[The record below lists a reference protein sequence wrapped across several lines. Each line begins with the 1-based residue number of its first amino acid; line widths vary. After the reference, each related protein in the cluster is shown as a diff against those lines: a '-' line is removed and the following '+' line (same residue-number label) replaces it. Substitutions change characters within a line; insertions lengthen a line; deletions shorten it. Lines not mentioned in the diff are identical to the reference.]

1 MRGVTVGVMNVMA
14 TKALALAALL
24 CVAAAVH
31 AETVRWERTPIPLHL
46 EVGRERLVV
55 FPLSGDVGVPRALVD
70 AGALRVD
77 FVNDTAYWNAYA
89 PFEAHRV
96 PVRLADGETVLFDVS
111 AGRARSDARARGL
124 LRVVR
129 TGDDAAP
136 ETGGAESTA
145 EGERVLR
152 LIRFAVQQDYAPAR
166 LAGTLPG
173 AVRGTVEVD
182 GDLARLYRHADAAR
196 LEVLP
201 RAAWHALGL
210 HVTGL
215 EFVNAGDAPVTL
227 DPRLLQHAAGVA
239 VNGHSRRFVAAGWL
253 AAELAPAGRPGSST
267 MVYVVT
273 RRPFAA
279 VVRL

>member
-1 MRGVTVGVMNVMA
+1 MQGMA
-14 TKALALAALL
+14 TKALAIAAWLT
-24 CVAAAVH
+24 AAAAN
-31 AETVRWERTPIPLHL
+31 AETVRWERTPIPLAL
-46 EVGRERLVV
+46 EVGRERMVA
-55 FPLSGDVGVPRALVD
+55 FPLGGDVGLPRALVE

-96 PVRLADGETVLFDVS
+96 PVRLADGTTVLFDVS
-111 AGRARSDARARGL
+111 AAPARPGGAPGL

-129 TGDDAAP
+129 AGDEAAP
-136 ETGGAESTA
+136 EAGGEGAPA

-166 LAGTLPG
+166 VAATLPG

-182 GDLARLYRHADAAR
+182 GDLARLYRHADAAN

-201 RAAWHALGL
+201 RAAWRALGL

-239 VNGHSRRFVAAGWL
+239 VNGHARRFVAAGWL

-273 RRPFAA
+273 RRPFAEI
-279 VVRL
+279 VRL

>member
-1 MRGVTVGVMNVMA
+1 MKGGAMP
-14 TKALALAALL
+14 KAGMWLAAAWLL
-24 CVAAAVH
+24 GAAAH
-31 AETVRWERTPIPLHL
+31 AETVRWERAPIALHL
-46 EVGRERLVV
+46 EVGRERMVA
-55 FPLSGDVGVPRALVD
+55 FPLGGDVGLPRTLVE

-77 FVNDTAYWNAYA
+77 FVNDTAYFNAYA

-96 PVRLADGETVLFDVS
+96 PVRLADGTTVLFDVS
-111 AGRARSDARARGL
+111 AGPARAGGAPGL
-124 LRVVR
+124 LRIVR
-129 TGDDAAP
+129 AGDEAAPAAGGDAAP
-136 ETGGAESTA
+136 A

-166 LAGTLPG
+166 VAAGLPG
-173 AVRGTVEVD
+173 AVRGAVGVD
-182 GDLARLYRHADAAR
+182 GDLSRLYRHADAAD

-201 RAAWHALGL
+201 RSTWRALGL

-215 EFVNAGDAPVTL
+215 EFVNAGENPVAL

-239 VNGHSRRFVAAGWL
+239 VNGHARRFVAAGWL

-273 RRPFAA
+273 RRPFAET
-279 VVRL
+279 VRL

>member
-1 MRGVTVGVMNVMA
+1 MRGMA
-14 TKALALAALL
+14 GTWLAAAWLL
-24 CVAAAVH
+24 GAAAH
-31 AETVRWERTPIPLHL
+31 AETVRWERTPIALHL
-46 EVGRERLVV
+46 EIGRERMVA
-55 FPLSGDVGVPRALVD
+55 FPLGGDVGIPRALVD

-89 PFEAHRV
+89 PFAAHRV
-96 PVRLADGETVLFDVS
+96 PVRLADGTTVLFDVS
-111 AGRARSDARARGL
+111 AGPAGPGAGPGL

-129 TGDDAAP
+129 AGDTAAP
-136 ETGGAESTA
+136 EGAASAGPA

-166 LAGTLPG
+166 VAGTLPG
-173 AVRGTVEVD
+173 AVRGTVEVE

-196 LEVLP
+196 LAVLP
-201 RAAWHALGL
+201 RAAWSALGL

-215 EFVNAGDAPVTL
+215 EFVNAGDAAVTL

-239 VNGHSRRFVAAGWL
+239 VNGHARRFVAAGWL

-273 RRPFAA
+273 RRPFAET
-279 VVRL
+279 VRL

>member
-1 MRGVTVGVMNVMA
+1 MKGMGMRGLA
-14 TKALALAALL
+14 TAACLLGLAA
-24 CVAAAVH
+24 H
-31 AETVRWERTPIPLHL
+31 AETVRWERAPIPLQL
-46 EVGRERLVV
+46 EVGRERMVA
-55 FPLSGDVGVPRALVD
+55 FPLGGDVGLPGALVD

-89 PFEAHRV
+89 PFESHRV
-96 PVRLADGETVLFDVS
+96 PVRLADGTTVLFDVS
-111 AGRARSDARARGL
+111 AGPPRAGGSTPGL
-124 LRVVR
+124 LRVALA
-129 TGDDAAP
+129 GDEAAP
-136 ETGGAESTA
+136 EPGDAGPS

-166 LAGTLPG
+166 VAGTLPG

-201 RAAWHALGL
+201 RGAWAAYGL

-227 DPRLLQHAAGVA
+227 DPRLLQHAARVA
-239 VNGHSRRFVAAGWL
+239 VNGHSRRFVAASWL
-253 AAELAPAGRPGSST
+253 AAELAPAGRAGSST

-273 RRPFAA
+273 RRPFAE

>member
-1 MRGVTVGVMNVMA
+1 MRGVTAGMMNAMA
-14 TKALALAALL
+14 PKALALAALL

-55 FPLSGDVGVPRALVD
+55 FPLGGDVGVPRALVD

-77 FVNDTAYWNAYA
+77 FVNDTAYWNAYL

-96 PVRLADGETVLFDVS
+96 PVRLADGTTVLFDVS
-111 AGRARSDARARGL
+111 ASPAGTDGAPGL

-129 TGDDAAP
+129 AGDDAAP
-136 ETGGAESTA
+136 ETGGADGPS

-166 LAGTLPG
+166 VAGTLPG

-182 GDLARLYRHADAAR
+182 GDLAGLYRHADAAR

>member
-1 MRGVTVGVMNVMA
+1 MNGTARAGAVA
-14 TKALALAALL
+14 AALL
-24 CVAAAVH
+24 LGGTAAH
-31 AETVRWERTPIPLHL
+31 AETVRWERAPIALRL
-46 EVGRERLVV
+46 EVGRERMVA
-55 FPLSGDVGVPRALVD
+55 FPLGGDVGIPRALVD

-96 PVRLADGETVLFDVS
+96 PVRLADGTTVLFDVS
-111 AGRARSDARARGL
+111 AGEAAPGAAPGV

-129 TGDDAAP
+129 AGD
-136 ETGGAESTA
+136 GGAATA
-145 EGERVLR
+145 GEAAGPSEGERVLR

-166 LAGTLPG
+166 VAGTLPG

-182 GDLARLYRHADAAR
+182 GDLSRLYRHADAGR

-201 RAAWHALGL
+201 RATWRALGL

-215 EFVNAGDAPVTL
+215 EFVNAGDDPVAL

-239 VNGHSRRFVAAGWL
+239 VNGHARRFVAAGWL
-253 AAELAPAGRPGSST
+253 AAGLAPAGRPGSST

-273 RRPFAA
+273 RRPFAET
-279 VVRL
+279 VRL

>member
-1 MRGVTVGVMNVMA
+1 MKSRAGTW
-14 TKALALAALL
+14 LAAAWLL
-24 CVAAAVH
+24 GATATH
-31 AETVRWERTPIPLHL
+31 AETVRWERAPIALHL
-46 EVGRERLVV
+46 EVGRERMTA
-55 FPLSGDVGVPRALVD
+55 FPMRGDVGLPRTLAD

-96 PVRLADGETVLFDVS
+96 PVRLADGTTVLFDVS
-111 AGRARSDARARGL
+111 AGPARDGGAPPGL

-129 TGDDAAP
+129 GGDEASP
-136 ETGGAESTA
+136 ETDGAARPA

-166 LAGTLPG
+166 VAGTLPG
-173 AVRGTVEVD
+173 AARGTVEVE
-182 GDLARLYRHADAAR
+182 GDLSRLYRHAAAAR

-201 RAAWHALGL
+201 RAAWRALGL

-239 VNGHSRRFVAAGWL
+239 VNGRARRFVAAGWL
-253 AAELAPAGRPGSST
+253 AAELAPAGEPGSST

-273 RRPFAA
+273 RRPFAET
-279 VVRL
+279 VRL

>member
-1 MRGVTVGVMNVMA
+1 MKRGSATGGMA
-14 TKALALAALL
+14 GIWLAAWLL
-24 CVAAAVH
+24 AAASH
-31 AETVRWERTPIPLHL
+31 AETVRWERTPIALHL
-46 EVGRERLVV
+46 EVGRERMVA
-55 FPLSGDVGVPRALVD
+55 FPLGGDVGLPRALVD

-77 FVNDTAYWNAYA
+77 FVNDTAYWNAHA
-89 PFEAHRV
+89 PFKRHRV
-96 PVRLADGETVLFDVS
+96 PVRLADGTTVLFDVS
-111 AGRARSDARARGL
+111 AGPARVGAAPGL

-129 TGDDAAP
+129 AGDDAAP
-136 ETGGAESTA
+136 DAGGAAGPA

-166 LAGTLPG
+166 VAGTLPG

-182 GDLARLYRHADAAR
+182 GDLAGLYRHADAAR

-201 RAAWHALGL
+201 RGAWHALGL

-215 EFVNAGDAPVTL
+215 EFVNAGDAPVAL

-253 AAELAPAGRPGSST
+253 GAELAPAGRPG
-267 MVYVVT
+267 
-273 RRPFAA
+273 RRPWSTW
-279 VVRL
+279 

>member
-1 MRGVTVGVMNVMA
+1 MKGMV
-14 TKALALAALL
+14 TKALAIAAWL
-24 CVAAAVH
+24 VAAAAH
-31 AETVRWERTPIPLHL
+31 AETVRWERAPIPLHL
-46 EVGRERLVV
+46 EVGRERMVAL
-55 FPLSGDVGVPRALVD
+55 PLSGDVGLPRALVE

-77 FVNDTAYWNAYA
+77 FVNDTAYFNAYA

-96 PVRLADGETVLFDVS
+96 PVRLADGTTVLFDVS
-111 AGRARSDARARGL
+111 AGPAHADGQAPGV
-124 LRVVR
+124 LRVVPA
-129 TGDDAAP
+129 GDEVAP
-136 ETGGAESTA
+136 ESGAETAPA

-166 LAGTLPG
+166 VAEALPG
-173 AVRGTVEVD
+173 AARGTVAVD
-182 GDLARLYRHADAAR
+182 GDLSRLYRHPDAAR

-201 RAAWHALGL
+201 RSTWRALGL

-239 VNGHSRRFVAAGWL
+239 VNGHARRFVAAGWL
-253 AAELAPAGRPGSST
+253 AAGLAPAGRPGSST

-273 RRPFAA
+273 RRPFAEI
-279 VVRL
+279 VRL